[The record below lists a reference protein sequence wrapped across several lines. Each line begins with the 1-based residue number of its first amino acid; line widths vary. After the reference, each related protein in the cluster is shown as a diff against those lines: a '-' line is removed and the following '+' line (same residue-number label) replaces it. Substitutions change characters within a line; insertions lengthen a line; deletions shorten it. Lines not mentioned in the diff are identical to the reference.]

1 MRVLI
6 TGSEG
11 QLGWELQ
18 RKAPRQVE
26 LFACNREVMDIRNI
40 NSVHRA
46 IDKVRPDIVI
56 NAAAYTAVD
65 KAQQEPEL
73 AYAVNRDGAAYIA
86 QSVAQSRARLIHIS
100 TDYVFD
106 GTQGRPYNPDD
117 SPNPQCVYGAS
128 KLAGEQAVS
137 ESLSSERALIIRTS
151 WVYSAHGKNF
161 VKTMLRFMAERDQ
174 LRIVADQI
182 GSPTW
187 AQGLAKAIWRAV
199 TANLFG
205 IYHWSDAGV
214 ASWYDFAVAIQEE
227 ALQMKLLKKAIQINP
242 IATHDYPLPAKRPG
256 FCVLNKT
263 DTWKDLDISPRHW
276 REALRFML
284 KETRVANNGGD

>member
-1 MRVLI
+1 
-6 TGSEG
+6 
-11 QLGWELQ
+11 
-18 RKAPRQVE
+18 
-26 LFACNREVMDIRNI
+26 MDIRNI

-86 QSVAQSRARLIHIS
+86 QSVAQSGARLIHIS

-242 IATHDYPLPAKRPG
+242 ISTHDYPLPAKRPG

-276 REALRFML
+276 RESLRLML
-284 KETRVANNGGD
+284 KETRVAKNGGD